1 MISVKVTKIWLF
13 VKDKKRKNTHHN
25 KNYTCK
31 GYGQKGRKETLRS
44 RHFFISGRD
53 SRPRS
58 YILRD

>member
-31 GYGQKGRKETLRS
+31 RYGQKGRNYVVNIYRYMRNRYLR
-44 RHFFISGRD
+44 RE
-53 SRPRS
+53 
-58 YILRD
+58 

>member
-31 GYGQKGRKETLRS
+31 GYCQKRRKKT
-44 RHFFISGRD
+44 
-53 SRPRS
+53 
-58 YILRD
+58 